1 MCSHLFWCVN
11 KEYKNGQRVL
21 ECLQKS
27 LKTAGDLSMN
37 VHLFVE
43 ILNEYLYYFENRNEA
58 VAVKYVSGLVEL
70 IQTEIGNMDS
80 SNETSETR
88 AIIAHYQNTLDFIK
102 WKKNID
108 ERYKQ
113 IQI

>member
-1 MCSHLFWCVN
+1 
-11 KEYKNGQRVL
+11 
-21 ECLQKS
+21 
-27 LKTAGDLSMN
+27 MN